1 MLNIDALLGEPKVIR
16 YNGKDYKVKDA
27 SLLDVVNANK
37 LLKSKKEDDV
47 LVEMSKI
54 TKNLVPGFPVDTVP
68 LRVLDAVFKYIMD
81 DIEPAEA
88 EKN

>member
-47 LVEMSKI
+47 LVEMSKT

-68 LRVLDAVFKYIMD
+68 LRVLDDVFKYIMSD
-81 DIEPAEA
+81 VEPAEA